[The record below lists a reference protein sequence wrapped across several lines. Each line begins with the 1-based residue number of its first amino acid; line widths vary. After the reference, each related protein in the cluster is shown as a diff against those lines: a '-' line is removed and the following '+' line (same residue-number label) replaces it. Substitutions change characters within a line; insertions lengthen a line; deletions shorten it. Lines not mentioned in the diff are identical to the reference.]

1 MRELNME
8 SLQEIVR
15 NDSKSRYN
23 LVLEADP
30 ASGDEAWWIRANQGH
45 SMKVSSFASSS
56 ALEVEAFP
64 QSVVLDLQSINSHVD
79 IPTGIAVHGTNK
91 RAWEIISMCWM
102 P

>member
-23 LVLEADP
+23 LVPEADP

-45 SMKVSSFASSS
+45 SLKVSLASLIV
-56 ALEVEAFP
+56 AGNEF
-64 QSVVLDLQSINSHVD
+64 VL
-79 IPTGIAVHGTNK
+79 
-91 RAWEIISMCWM
+91 
-102 P
+102 